1 MIVCYIKSGMKFV
14 PDFDTL
20 GETKMKTPKISSLND
35 DQLATLAKEISAE
48 MERRENAK
56 IKIRKGDTF
65 DVKKHQTVTVSVHT
79 VNETRR
85 FDIGCLGTVRP
96 YGKIKVLDV
105 RDETVLAL
113 YSAKGSSAFEN
124 LPDGTVFE
132 MQKKEFFDAFM
143 S

>member
-1 MIVCYIKSGMKFV
+1 
-14 PDFDTL
+14 
-20 GETKMKTPKISSLND
+20 MKTPKISSLND

-65 DVKKHQTVTVSVHT
+65 DVKKDTWVTVAVFAENANH
-79 VNETRR
+79 R
-85 FDIGCLGTVRP
+85 FMVDTAGRIIPG
-96 YGKIKVLDV
+96 GKVKVVSTQDN
-105 RDETVLAL
+105 RVLL
-113 YSAKGSSAFEN
+113 QYLIEGKQRGDN
-124 LPDGTVFE
+124 LPDKVGFE